1 MKYDWKREN
10 SKNRY
15 IDDINEEEAKV
26 IAYLAA
32 GKPKEFELIKLEVK
46 CNENN
51 IPHVKIH
58 YKCWEDCLYD
68 YTESYVGI
76 FYDLDVYSE
85 GFHHTY
91 CQREIHEKLKEFNF
105 D

>member
-10 SKNRY
+10 LKNRY
-15 IDDINEEEAKV
+15 IDDINEKEAKE

-32 GKPKEFELIKLEVK
+32 GKPKEFELIKVDAS

-51 IPHVKIH
+51 IPHVKLH
-58 YKCWEDCLYD
+58 YKAFDNLIFEYIK
-68 YTESYVGI
+68 SYVGI
-76 FYDLDVYSE
+76 FDNLDVYLE
-85 GFHHTY
+85 GFHSTY
-91 CQREIHEKLKEFNF
+91 CQRELHKKLEEFNF